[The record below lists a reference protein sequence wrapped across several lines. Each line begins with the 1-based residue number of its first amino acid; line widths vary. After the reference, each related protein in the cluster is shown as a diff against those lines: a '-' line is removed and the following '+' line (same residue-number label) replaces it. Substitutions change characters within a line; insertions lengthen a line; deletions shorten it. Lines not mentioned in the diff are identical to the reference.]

1 MLQIELFTFFHR
13 SKSDTVR
20 IPHLVSHNPLICQ
33 RTDMVVTPFSMTV
46 EITLYVIYK
55 RIRSEI
61 GIGFIIGDSFQK
73 TVISLVGT

>member
-1 MLQIELFTFFHR
+1 
-13 SKSDTVR
+13 
-20 IPHLVSHNPLICQ
+20 
-33 RTDMVVTPFSMTV
+33 MVVTPFSMTV